1 VDIVRKIREAIAAN
15 PFMAGEGHSAP
26 AQTVDVIVPI
36 YNAREELAACV
47 TSVAR
52 QTLCPFRLV
61 LINDGSTDPQVSRFL
76 AGLRGAS
83 PRLIV
88 VDRPENRGFVSTVNE
103 GLAMSAAGD
112 VVILNSDTVVSRQ
125 WLQKMTAVARS
136 RPDVATVTPLTNNGT
151 ICSVPDVLEDNA
163 IPDGYDVESFADLV
177 ETTSLEIF
185 PEAPTGVGFCM
196 LITRQALHAVGRFDA
211 GTFGRGYGEENDFC
225 QRAIQAGFVNLIAD
239 NTFVYHKGRASFGD
253 RSGDLLARSLAEI
266 DRKHPGY
273 RTQVARF
280 YQNHPL
286 APFHALLRENIAVHR
301 SRRETIG
308 IRVLH
313 ILHHGGGTEKH
324 ARDLAA
330 LDDRTVL
337 SYVLI
342 SDGRNLDVDEYYAGR
357 RLRSLRFP
365 LPVVIGPY
373 GPLRDAAYRDALTT
387 ICWTLDVDLIHVHHL
402 MHNTLDI
409 ADVAAERGIRYVMT
423 LHDYHTLCPMYTL
436 LDPEGL
442 PCGACTVG
450 EGRSVEACMK
460 RAGQP
465 ASYLPEY
472 QAVMSGFLH
481 GAARLFVP
489 NTRVLEIIGPRFPE
503 LVQAVSVVEHGH
515 RRAAEAEADEHQ
527 LRRGPAPPLVHD
539 GRASLNV
546 AVIGGL
552 EVHKGSAVF
561 RDLLRANRRDET
573 TFHLYGTTP
582 DPDITRGERNQVR
595 RLEGSKFIYHGA
607 YEGRDIV
614 RMLIADGIHVGLQ
627 LAIWPETFS
636 YTLSEFVDAGVPV
649 IAGSLGAQGE
659 RIDRCRLGWTVPDIR
674 DPGATLAILDQ
685 ISRDPVFLRDVAS
698 GMRRDEALVPL
709 DTVWREY
716 AANYRELVSSGS
728 ASMQPNSERAA
739 PTFSKGYVASLAMAL
754 SESMAREQRTSQR
767 LSEVEAELESM
778 RSRLRSP
785 RHRIAEALG
794 NAIQKVPVVWP
805 AVARTTEAILRWERR
820 RGQRGRR

>member
-1 VDIVRKIREAIAAN
+1 VDIVRTIRDVIAAN
-15 PFMAGEGHSAP
+15 PFMADEGRSAP

-36 YNAREELAACV
+36 YNAREEVAACV

-52 QTLCPFRLV
+52 QTLCPFRLA

-83 PRLIV
+83 PHLIV
-88 VDRPENRGFVSTVNE
+88 VDRAENRGFVSTVNE
-103 GLAMSAAGD
+103 GLAMSTAGD
-112 VVILNSDTVVSRQ
+112 VVILNSDTVVSRH
-125 WLQKMTAVARS
+125 WLQKIMAVARS
-136 RPDVATVTPLTNNGT
+136 RSDVATVTPLTNNGT
-151 ICSVPDVLEDNA
+151 ICSVPNVLEDNA
-163 IPDGYDVESFADLV
+163 IPEGYDVESFADLV
-177 ETTSLEIF
+177 EATSLEIF

-196 LITRQALHAVGRFDA
+196 LITRLALNAVGRFDA
-211 GTFGRGYGEENDFC
+211 ETFGRGYGEENDFC

-253 RSGDLLARSLAEI
+253 RSGDLLARGLANI
-266 DRKHPGY
+266 GRKHPGY
-273 RTQVARF
+273 GTEVARF

-286 APFHALLRENIAVHR
+286 TPFHALLRENVAVHR
-301 SRRETIG
+301 SGRETIG

-365 LPVVIGPY
+365 LSVVIGPY

-409 ADVAAERGIRYVMT
+409 ADVAATRGIRYVMT

-450 EGRSVEACMK
+450 EGGPVEACMK

-465 ASYLPEY
+465 ASYLSEY
-472 QAVMSGFLH
+472 QTLMSGFLH

-489 NTRVLEIIGPRFPE
+489 NPRVREIIGARFPE
-503 LVQAVSVVEHGH
+503 LVQAVSVIEHGH
-515 RRAAEAEADEHQ
+515 RRTAEADEHRVSRA
-527 LRRGPAPPLVHD
+527 LAPPLVRD
-539 GRASLNV
+539 GRGALNV

-582 DPDITRGERNQVR
+582 DSDITRGERNRVR

-607 YEGRDIV
+607 YEGSEIV
-614 RMLIADGIHVGLQ
+614 RMLIADRIHVGLQ

-636 YTLSEFVDAGVPV
+636 YTLSELVDAGVPV
-649 IAGSLGAQGE
+649 IAGNLGAQGE
-659 RIDRCRLGWTVPDIR
+659 RIERCRLGWTVPEIR
-674 DPGATLAILDQ
+674 DPAATLAILDQ
-685 ISRDPVFLRDVAS
+685 ISQDPASLRDVAR

-709 DTVWREY
+709 ETVWREY
-716 AANYRELVSSGS
+716 AANYGELVSSGS
-728 ASMQPNSERAA
+728 ASMQPTSERPA
-739 PTFSKGYVASLAMAL
+739 PMFSKGYVASLAMAL
-754 SESMAREQRTSQR
+754 TESMAREQRTSQR
-767 LSEVEAELESM
+767 LSEVEAELESV

-805 AVARTTEAILRWERR
+805 AVARATEAILRWEQR
-820 RGQRGRR
+820 RGSRSPSE